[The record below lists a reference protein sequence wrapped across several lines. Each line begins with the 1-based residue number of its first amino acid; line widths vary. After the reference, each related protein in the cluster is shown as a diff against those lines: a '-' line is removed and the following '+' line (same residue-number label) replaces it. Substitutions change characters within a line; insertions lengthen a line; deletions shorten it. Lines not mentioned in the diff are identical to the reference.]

1 VTTPPRLAVRIVG
14 WAAARLSWGE
24 TACGDLA
31 EEHALLTARRG
42 RTWSAAWYW
51 GQAALLVATVVGQFV
66 IHTASAARTVLFIG
80 DRPMTTLVKEIRVAG
95 RTLRRYPLITAA
107 IVLTLAL
114 GLGVNAAAFSMLDAL
129 VLRPFSL
136 PEVDRLAVVSEWS
149 EDNSSPHDP
158 DESVS
163 LANFTDWRQ
172 QSRVFEALAAFVW
185 WQVNFSGGDQPERV
199 LGFRVSADFFRMLKL
214 APRLGRFVDETDTTN
229 GPHRVV
235 VIGFGLWQRRFAAR
249 PDIVGQHVKIDGEFY
264 DVIGVAPEGFDF
276 PSGSALWGPID
287 AGPAALRDRSN
298 RYLTVIGRLAGGRSL
313 ADASAEMNVIGDRL
327 RREHPQD
334 NERHSPLVQ
343 SFTAGMID
351 PGLDQIFG
359 MIQVG
364 AILVLVIGGAN
375 IANLLLARGWDRR
388 REIALRLAIGAGRA
402 RLLRQLLIE
411 SAVLAAI
418 AVPVSLAFA
427 WGSLRILKSTMP
439 ARIMPHVPGW
449 ADMDIDGRLLLVI
462 SATAL
467 LASVLFSIF
476 PALQASR
483 PNVVTSLREGGRSV
497 AGNRSGRVVRSALV
511 VGQMAVAVPLLV
523 ATGFT
528 GSAARQF
535 ALGPQGYDPEG
546 VITMRTVLVEATHP
560 DADARR
566 RFAKQLIDGAARL
579 PGVESAATTTFVPSG
594 GSNSTRELVAD
605 GRPDDGPGRR
615 PSAAYRAVSS
625 RYFDT
630 MRLPL
635 VEGRAFGTGDT
646 ADSMPVAIVSQAL
659 ANRLW
664 PGESALGR
672 RLQLPTTDDTRW
684 ITIVGV
690 AGNIIDDWFSRRNG
704 PMLYVPMPQRPSY
717 IINLML
723 RAGGDPTTLSGEV
736 RSLLTSIDP
745 SQPPIYIMTMKGM
758 LHERTVGLQ
767 MIGAM
772 MGVLGALAVV
782 LAAIGLYSL
791 MAYHVSQR
799 RHEIGV
805 RMALGASQGTV
816 VRQTVRRAWWLAS
829 LGIVIGLVPAYL
841 LTGVLRGVL
850 FNVVSLQPGHFGAIV
865 LGLVGIAIVAS
876 LIPARQASR
885 VDPAVALR
893 SE

>member
-1 VTTPPRLAVRIVG
+1 MTTPPRLAGRIVA

-51 GQAALLVATVVGQFV
+51 GQAAWLVATVVGQFV
-66 IHTASAARTVLFIG
+66 IHASSAARTVLFIG
-80 DRPMTTLVKEIRVAG
+80 DRPMTALVKEIRVAA

-136 PEVDRLAVVSEWS
+136 PDVDRLAVVSEWS

-172 QSRVFEALAAFVW
+172 QSRVFEALAAFRW

-214 APRLGRFVDETDTTN
+214 APRLGRFIDETDTTN
-229 GPHRVV
+229 GPHKVV
-235 VIGFGLWQRRFAAR
+235 VIAFGLWQRRFAAR
-249 PDIVGQHVKIDGEFY
+249 PDIVGQNVKIDGEFY

-276 PSGSALWGPID
+276 PSGSALWGPLD
-287 AGPAALRDRSN
+287 AGPAALRDRNN
-298 RYLTVIGRLAGGRSL
+298 RDLTVIGRLADGRSL
-313 ADASAEMNVIGDRL
+313 ADASAELTVIGDRL

-334 NERHSPLVQ
+334 NELHSPRVQ

-351 PGLDQIFG
+351 PGMDQILG
-359 MIQVG
+359 MIQIG

-427 WGSLRILKSTMP
+427 WGSLRILKSAMP
-439 ARIMPHVPGW
+439 ARILPYVPGW

-483 PNVVTSLREGGRSV
+483 PNVVNTLREGGRSV

-566 RFAKQLIDGAARL
+566 RFAEQLIDGAARL
-579 PGVESAATTTFVPSG
+579 PGVESASTTTFVPSG
-594 GSNSTRELVAD
+594 SSNSTRELVAD

-615 PSAAYRAVSS
+615 PTAAYRAVSS

-635 VEGRAFGTGDT
+635 LEGRAFSTGDT
-646 ADSMPVAIVSQAL
+646 AGSLPVAIVSQTL

-723 RAGGDPTTLSGEV
+723 RAGGDPATLSSEV
-736 RSLLTSIDP
+736 RTLLTSIDP
-745 SQPPIYIMTMKGM
+745 SQPPIYVMTMKGM

-782 LAAIGLYSL
+782 LASIGLYSL

-816 VRQTVRRAWWLAS
+816 VRHTVRRAGWLAS
-829 LGIVIGLVPAYL
+829 VGIVIGLVPAYL
-841 LTGVLRGVL
+841 LTGVLRGIL
-850 FNVVSLQPGHFGAIV
+850 FNVVPVQPGQFGAIV